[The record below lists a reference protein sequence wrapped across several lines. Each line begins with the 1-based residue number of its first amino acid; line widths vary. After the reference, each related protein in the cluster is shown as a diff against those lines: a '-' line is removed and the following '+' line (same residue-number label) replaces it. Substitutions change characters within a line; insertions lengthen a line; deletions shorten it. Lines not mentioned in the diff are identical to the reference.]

1 MYKEGGETVWRG
13 QVVSLV
19 VAVTRVDL
27 PEGEDD
33 LSERRL
39 HRRAPVHDVGA
50 VVEDAVVVAQPDDRR
65 VGRVE
70 RRELLASRVEEGERP
85 DLSVL
90 EVHLSSSSVVLLL
103 HLRAVVAVLTLE
115 GGGALGLGPACTE
128 RQGRSESSLPRTSLL
143 TRTVPAPTLSA
154 SESEP

>member
-1 MYKEGGETVWRG
+1 MNTRVPLETYGTQQRWGTLSGRVVS
-13 QVVSLV
+13 QVSLV
-19 VAVTRVDL
+19 VAVARVDL

-70 RRELLASRVEEGERP
+70 RRELLTSRVEEGERP

-90 EVHLSSSSVVLLL
+90 EVHLSSGSSSITT
-103 HLRAVVAVLTLE
+103 APE
-115 GGGALGLGPACTE
+115 GG
-128 RQGRSESSLPRTSLL
+128 RGRART
-143 TRTVPAPTLSA
+143 
-154 SESEP
+154 

>member
-19 VAVTRVDL
+19 VAVARVDL

-70 RRELLASRVEEGERP
+70 RRELLTSRVEEGERP

-90 EVHLSSSSVVLLL
+90 EVHLSSGSSSITT
-103 HLRAVVAVLTLE
+103 APE
-115 GGGALGLGPACTE
+115 GG
-128 RQGRSESSLPRTSLL
+128 RGRART
-143 TRTVPAPTLSA
+143 
-154 SESEP
+154 